1 MNVGFVGQA
10 LITEQVI
17 VEATT
22 LAQIQDF
29 FADCSAVI
37 GHLETSILPDG
48 PVYPMKDRT
57 CHFAEA
63 KHLSTLKA
71 LGLSH
76 LNLAGNH
83 AFDLGPDG
91 ILATLKGLV
100 THNLFGVGSGIDRHS
115 ACSPAIVTTPTE
127 RLALWGRDAGPQ
139 PDVVYASDAHP
150 PLEARPG
157 IAGLRITRELQVDPS
172 GARELNRISL
182 ETGHS
187 QWAKLRA
194 EIGYDPDST
203 KTRFYGVPFSVGEQ
217 CQDHYR
223 VNATDWSELSQH
235 FQHTDADYHAIHLHQ
250 HHWGY
255 DWQTSPQWISDL
267 GKSLIDLG
275 MSIIAVTGNPRVH
288 PIYRYRH
295 GLILTG
301 LGGLIFHTKR
311 EAKYDESV
319 WHGQLVRVRVTGHLI
334 QEIDLLPIQ
343 VGGTQQ
349 SDRRLNVGEI
359 RTLSFEDLPNIE
371 EVCS

>member
-1 MNVGFVGQA
+1 MNLGFTGQA

-17 VEATT
+17 VDAAT
-22 LAQIQDF
+22 LARIQDF
-29 FADCSAVI
+29 FADCSAVL

-57 CHFAEA
+57 CHFAA
-63 KHLSTLKA
+63 ARHLSALKA

-91 ILATLKGLV
+91 IVATLNSLAM
-100 THNLFGVGSGIDRHS
+100 HDLFGIGGGIDRHS
-115 ACSPAIVTTPTE
+115 ACAPAIVTTPTH

-139 PDVVYASDAHP
+139 PDVVYASDARP
-150 PLEARPG
+150 PLKARPG
-157 IAGLRITRELQVDPS
+157 IAGLRIDRELKVDPA

-187 QWAKLRA
+187 QWSQLRA
-194 EIGYDPDST
+194 EIGYDPDAT
-203 KTRFYGVPFSVGEQ
+203 NRRFYGTPFSVSDQ

-223 VNATDWSELSQH
+223 VNATDWSELDH
-235 FQHTDADYHAIHLHQ
+235 HLHHTDADCHAIHLHQ

-255 DWQTSPQWISDL
+255 DWKTSPQWISDL

-275 MSIIAVTGNPRVH
+275 MSIVAVTGNPRVH

-311 EAKYDESV
+311 EAKYDDLV
-319 WHGQLVRVRVTGHLI
+319 WSGQLVRITVSGQLI
-334 QEIDLLPIQ
+334 QSINRLPIQ
-343 VGGTQQ
+343 VGGPLGSERT
-349 SDRRLNVGEI
+349 LKAGEVQ
-359 RTLSFEDLPNIE
+359 TLSFEDLPSLE
-371 EVCS
+371 